1 MNAMTALIQALQRL
15 YFLPDQDDSWRD
27 GLDEQGFDGLR
38 GQLALLDS
46 SAQVRTLVLSLAVT
60 SAWPRL
66 AAMLDVVLEDLGIAA
81 PAVSISPVAGYQL
94 WWSLAEPVPFDEAQ
108 RFLRGLVSTYLADIP
123 EDQLSCL
130 PGRDEESRFVMMVP
144 ALDEASGLWSA
155 FIDPSLGAMFANDAP
170 GLEFPPR
177 IERQASMLATVN
189 SIKLQDFRKA
199 LARLTAKIP
208 LPAACPVLPEENPA
222 IQGAGRPDS
231 AAGFS
236 AGSTYADPKSFLLAV
251 MNDASV
257 STSDRIRAAAAL
269 LPYFSG

>member
-1 MNAMTALIQALQRL
+1 MNAMTELIQALQRL

-38 GQLALLDS
+38 GHLELLDP
-46 SAQVRTLVLSLAVT
+46 SAQVRTMVLSLTAM

-66 AAMLDVVLEDLGIAA
+66 AAMLDALVEDLGLAA
-81 PAVSISPVAGYQL
+81 PAVSISPVAGYQV
-94 WWSLAEPVPFDEAQ
+94 WWSLAEPVPFAEAQ
-108 RFLRGLVSTYLADIP
+108 QFLGALLSTYLADIS
-123 EDQLSCL
+123 EDQVSCL
-130 PGRDEESRFVMMVP
+130 PGPEQETQFVMMVP

-189 SIKLQDFRKA
+189 SIKLKDFRKA
-199 LARLTAKIP
+199 LARLSASVPLSETA
-208 LPAACPVLPEENPA
+208 PVLPVENSA
-222 IQGAGRPDS
+222 SQGGEQREA

-236 AGSTYADPKSFLLAV
+236 AGIAYADPKSFLLAV

-269 LPYFSG
+269 LPYFPG